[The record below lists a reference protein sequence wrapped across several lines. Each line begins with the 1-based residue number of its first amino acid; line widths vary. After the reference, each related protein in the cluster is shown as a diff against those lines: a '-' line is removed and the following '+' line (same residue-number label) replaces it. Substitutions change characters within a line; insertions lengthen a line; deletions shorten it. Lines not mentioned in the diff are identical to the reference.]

1 MDMHSK
7 GIILQH
13 LISFI
18 ISLNYVFSCQFSEQ
32 WRSCSYYN
40 LLFCCFSGDHDCH
53 SNTTNILS
61 VDIEEKTTIQNQT
74 TNTIQFKWNQ
84 SISISTANI
93 KCRTI
98 HTFHCA
104 LNDQVSSAVKCYCA
118 SEYAVQTVIL
128 WLHSLYYRL

>member
-1 MDMHSK
+1 MNCNKNGKLFIDFLVAEIYQVQLYPQSLQAHSLYENITKSSTIMDMYSK

-18 ISLNYVFSCQFSEQ
+18 ISPNYVFSCQFSEQ

-61 VDIEEKTTIQNQT
+61 VDIKEKTI
-74 TNTIQFKWNQ
+74 
-84 SISISTANI
+84 ANNP
-93 KCRTI
+93 KTK
-98 HTFHCA
+98 
-104 LNDQVSSAVKCYCA
+104 Q
-118 SEYAVQTVIL
+118 
-128 WLHSLYYRL
+128 